1 MHPIHDVDVLLLLAT
16 AVSSKRRPAELTEIM
31 AAADL
36 LQGSIPL
43 DVDLAAAFARLSAQ
57 DLIGEEAGGFTL
69 TRGAREFMAA
79 IPHKRKAES
88 AQRLL
93 NLKQQLADY
102 TPRGEGTAIQLGAE
116 QIAAAIHAHRAFL
129 KTPGRN
135 MLVPRPKPAEDKNR
149 RPGQWRRPDGKRR
162 PKP

>member
-1 MHPIHDVDVLLLLAT
+1 V
-16 AVSSKRRPAELTEIM
+16 
-31 AAADL
+31 
-36 LQGSIPL
+36 
-43 DVDLAAAFARLSAQ
+43 
-57 DLIGEEAGGFTL
+57 GFTL